1 MKKIAFLIHS
11 LGLGGMEKVMSQ
23 LAYYFYQKENVE
35 LHIILFGKTRE
46 VFYSVPEN
54 VVIHKPSF
62 KFNNQ
67 YRPFYTFKT
76 IYFLRKKIKQIHPDS
91 ILSFG
96 EIWNNLVLIALFGIH
111 IPLYI
116 SDRSRP
122 GKDLGKLNNFLK
134 KKLYPRASGIIAQTN
149 EAKDF
154 LLKQTNNNNIKVI
167 GNPVSFSFPAKNPEK
182 ENIIL
187 SVGRLID
194 TKHYDRLIKIFMNIN
209 PPDWKFVI
217 VGDDAQ
223 NQKNRS
229 KLEKIIRQNGF
240 EDKIIL
246 AGKQKNIEDYYL
258 KSKIF
263 AFTSS
268 SEGFPNVVAEAMSA
282 GLPVVAYNGVAGS
295 KDLVIDGRNG
305 FLVPL
310 FDDEIFEKRL
320 KYLIKDDN
328 LRSRMSSEAK
338 RSITRYD
345 ISRVGESFFNFI
357 TG

>member
-23 LAYYFYQKENVE
+23 LAYYFCQKENVE

-149 EAKDF
+149 EAKDL

-338 RSITRYD
+338 RLITRYD